1 MEQRSLMPNPP
12 HPSRLL
18 CCSPGATRLLRAL
31 VALVAVLG
39 LTLTWPLA
47 LARAH
52 PMGEFTVNQY
62 SHLRFEREAVAIFF
76 VIDFAEYSTLEQL
89 REIDTNADG
98 QASDDEIAAY
108 LESIAEPVVEGL
120 VMTVAGQPVGL
131 SIERSTGEFLPG
143 KGGFQTLRLEF
154 DLAGALP
161 ATLDEDA
168 IEGHYRVEHFP
179 GKLGWHEIVISAQP
193 GVEIVETDALFE
205 SVSNELWDYPDIS
218 EQDPLQIYDVGF
230 TLRAGADPA
239 AGSADAGPGVAAGPA
254 GTAAERSLFDRATD
268 GAANLA
274 RPDALSPL
282 AITLSM
288 LGAFLWGA
296 FHALTPGHGKA
307 IVAAYLI
314 GNRGTAR
321 HAAFLGLTVTA
332 THTSSIFAL
341 ALVTLTLSHLILPE
355 TLFPWIS
362 VASGALVVS
371 IGVSLGYRRW
381 TQLRHARAQAQAH
394 HHHAHGRHHHH
405 DHHDHGHGHDHSHSH
420 LPPGVAGEPVTWRS
434 LLALGVSG
442 GMVPC
447 PSALL
452 LLLGAIS
459 LNRLEFGIVL
469 VVLFSLGLAAVLTGV
484 GLLLVYARSLFNR
497 FSFETRLPAL
507 LPVASSV
514 AIALAGVIILAGS
527 LRQAGVL

>member
-1 MEQRSLMPNPP
+1 MKQRALMPNPP
-12 HPSRLL
+12 HPIRRHW
-18 CCSPGATRLLRAL
+18 CSSGATRLLRAL

-39 LTLTWPLA
+39 ITLAWPLVP
-47 LARAH
+47 ARAH

-98 QASDDEIAAY
+98 EASDDEIAAY
-108 LESIAEPVVEGL
+108 LESVAEPVVEGL

-131 SIERSTGEFLPG
+131 SIERSTADFLPG

-161 ATLDEDA
+161 ATLDGDA
-168 IEGHYRVEHFP
+168 IEGRYRVEHFP
-179 GKLGWHEIVISAQP
+179 GKIGWHEIVISAQA
-193 GVEIVETDALFE
+193 GVEIVETNALAQ
-205 SVSNELWDYPDIS
+205 SISNELWDYPDIS

-230 TLRAGADPA
+230 TLQAG
-239 AGSADAGPGVAAGPA
+239 AGPGLAADTEPSAAVPGPA
-254 GTAAERSLFDRATD
+254 ETVAERSLFDRATD

-282 AITLSM
+282 AIALSM

-355 TLFPWIS
+355 SLFPWIS
-362 VASGALVVS
+362 VGSGALVVG

-381 TQLRHARAQAQAH
+381 MQLRHAHAHAHGH
-394 HHHAHGRHHHH
+394 HHHHHHH
-405 DHHDHGHGHDHSHSH
+405 DHGHHNHDHDHDDGHSH
-420 LPPGVAGEPVTWRS
+420 LPPGAAGVPVTWRS

-514 AIALAGVIILAGS
+514 AIAFAGLIIVAGS